1 MELSSHKIKVPVFC
15 RRPHWGVFITA
26 FSCVFIVKYW
36 FSPLFFG
43 CFHRWLHFFMSPAFF
58 TLTAFFLL
66 FIRYFVFVLLYRE
79 YYRFERAYFTLRCF
93 LPYTTSRNLA
103 QPAFIKVSLEA
114 GSFFLKVAGPPTE
127 VQNTDPTHLFVW
139 STQYSAKG
147 INRQVLFMC
156 YGPTERYI
164 NLFQVLNSLFNSY
177 IYCIVK
183 CHIW

>member
-1 MELSSHKIKVPVFC
+1 MGGFHHC
-15 RRPHWGVFITA
+15 
-26 FSCVFIVKYW
+26 
-36 FSPLFFG
+36 FFM
-43 CFHRWLHFFMSPAFF
+43 CFHCLILIFTSVFWMFSSLIAFF
-58 TLTAFFLL
+58 HVTSFLYLDCIFPAIYQVLRFCVVVPRVLQIWESL
-66 FIRYFVFVLLYRE
+66 FY
-79 YYRFERAYFTLRCF
+79 
-93 LPYTTSRNLA
+93 PHTTSRNLT